1 MNRLAV
7 NLPKLSRFINRLIVL
22 GAIVFAGLGYYL
34 DSGYYIGA
42 GIFGFFVLIN
52 FYLIYIQKDT
62 AVLRNF
68 GLFGQ
73 MRYILMSIGPEL
85 RQYLYA
91 SDTEEKPF
99 NRAEREE
106 VYQKA
111 QGKDSTSS
119 FGSLDNFDSSEV
131 KIRHSFYAVDK
142 DKVKPFSVTFG
153 EERGIKNT
161 YTITKPVII
170 SAMSFGALGEHAV
183 RALSRGAKRAGIPM
197 NTGEGGYPKYHLL
210 EGADLIWQMGTAKFG
225 ARNDDG
231 SLNEAKLK
239 KIASE
244 KNVKM
249 IEIKFSQGA
258 KPGKGGLLPA
268 EKITKEIASLRHVSM
283 GKDVVSPPHH
293 KECVDAKSTVAFIGR
308 VQKLVGKPV
317 GIKFCLG
324 SDSEFREMVKEMKR
338 QKTFPDYIDVD
349 GAQGGTG
356 AAPKSYMDDIGVPLF
371 PALHAVQNIL
381 VKEGVRGKLKLLSS
395 GKLINPGKQMIA
407 LSLGADACY
416 TARGF
421 MLALGC
427 IQALQCNRNTCPVG
441 ITTHRKE
448 LQHGLDI
455 EDKAKRVVNYVAS
468 LEHEFYEL
476 LASTGKKTSAELSV
490 SNLYIPDGYPIDIS
504 EHS

>member
-1 MNRLAV
+1 
-7 NLPKLSRFINRLIVL
+7 
-22 GAIVFAGLGYYL
+22 
-34 DSGYYIGA
+34 
-42 GIFGFFVLIN
+42 
-52 FYLIYIQKDT
+52 
-62 AVLRNF
+62 
-68 GLFGQ
+68 
-73 MRYILMSIGPEL
+73 
-85 RQYLYA
+85 
-91 SDTEEKPF
+91 
-99 NRAEREE
+99 
-106 VYQKA
+106 
-111 QGKDSTSS
+111 
-119 FGSLDNFDSSEV
+119 
-131 KIRHSFYAVDK
+131 
-142 DKVKPFSVTFG
+142 
-153 EERGIKNT
+153 
-161 YTITKPVII
+161 
-170 SAMSFGALGEHAV
+170 MSFGALGEHAV